1 MTTLPSFFFK
11 MIVFLLILN
20 LIFLSS
26 DSIPTGEGKFKILPE
41 SRVYLEGTTNVNKFK
56 CDCGN
61 NFESNTYHLRNIEG
75 NKMEFSNTLLSLP
88 IEFFDCKNRKM
99 DRDLQKAL
107 KADQFPAVRIQLENI
122 TLAQGHLTSIE
133 TGNWTH
139 AKGMVN
145 ISLAG
150 VTRQHVIPVKA
161 KKGMLHQFHFT
172 GHQSMKM
179 TDFKVTPPEAL
190 FGMIKAND
198 PITFYF
204 DLVLTLEQHPG
215 PIQ

>member
-1 MTTLPSFFFK
+1 

-20 LIFLSS
+20 LISLSS
-26 DSIPTGEGKFKILPE
+26 DSISTGEGKFKILPA

-61 NFESNTYHLRNIEG
+61 NFESSSYHLRNIEG
-75 NKMEFSNTLLSLP
+75 NKMEFSNTLLSLT

-107 KADQFPAVRIQLENI
+107 KADQFPTVRIQLENI
-122 TLAQGHLTSIE
+122 TLAKGHLTGIE
-133 TGNWTH
+133 TGNWTL
-139 AKGMVN
+139 ANALVN

-150 VTRQHVIPVKA
+150 VTRQHLIPVKA
-161 KKGMLHQFHFT
+161 KKGVHHQFHFT
-172 GHQSMKM
+172 GHQTMNM
-179 TDFKVTPPEAL
+179 TDFNVTPPDAL

-204 DLVLTLEQHPG
+204 DLVLELEQHPG
-215 PIQ
+215 LLQ

>member
-1 MTTLPSFFFK
+1 
-11 MIVFLLILN
+11 MIIFLFLLNFIALA
-20 LIFLSS
+20 S
-26 DSIPTGEGKFKILPE
+26 DTIPVTEGKFRILPG

-61 NFESNTYHLRNIEG
+61 NFDSNPYQVRNVDG
-75 NKMEFSNTLLSLP
+75 NKMEFANTQLLLP

-99 DRDLQKAL
+99 ERDLQKAL
-107 KADQFPAVRIQLENI
+107 KADQFPIVRIQLENI
-122 TLAQGHLTSIE
+122 IIPKSHLSSIE
-133 TGNWTH
+133 SGTWTN
-139 AKGMVN
+139 ATALVN

-150 VTRQHVIPVKA
+150 VTRQHEIPVKT
-161 KKGMLHQFHFT
+161 KKGLPAQFLFS

-198 PITFYF
+198 EITFYF
-204 DLVLTLEQHPG
+204 DLVLQLKQNQEL
-215 PIQ
+215 IQ